1 MSISDRFAFPKLP
14 LRFLL
19 GGNRIAAAAA
29 GGSAPDTLEQ
39 FADGGRHSPQ
49 HSRILTRLV

>member
-1 MSISDRFAFPKLP
+1 MSVSGGFAVAKLP

-29 GGSAPDTLEQ
+29 GGRAADTLEQ
-39 FADGGRHSPQ
+39 FANGCHHSPQ
-49 HSRILTRLV
+49 HSRILTRPV